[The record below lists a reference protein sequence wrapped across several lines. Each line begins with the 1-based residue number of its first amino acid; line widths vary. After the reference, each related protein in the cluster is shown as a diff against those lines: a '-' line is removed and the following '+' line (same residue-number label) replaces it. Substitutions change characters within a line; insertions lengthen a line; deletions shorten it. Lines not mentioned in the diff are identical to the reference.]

1 MQLPPDVTDTIC
13 RLTQIAAKFL
23 ISTAIF
29 SCSYFHSLKIDYGL
43 PRLSRTVAGFV
54 ISDLDHWHG
63 HTLGMDI
70 KRCGLVCVHNFPLF
84 PFLYLLQQAVTT
96 PFVSSERSSLFALFF
111 FTKVWFYGRV
121 STCAFHREKL
131 FMINDRT
138 SGIAKTHSL
147 F

>member
-54 ISDLDHWHG
+54 ISDLDH
-63 HTLGMDI
+63 
-70 KRCGLVCVHNFPLF
+70 
-84 PFLYLLQQAVTT
+84 
-96 PFVSSERSSLFALFF
+96 
-111 FTKVWFYGRV
+111 
-121 STCAFHREKL
+121 
-131 FMINDRT
+131 
-138 SGIAKTHSL
+138 
-147 F
+147 